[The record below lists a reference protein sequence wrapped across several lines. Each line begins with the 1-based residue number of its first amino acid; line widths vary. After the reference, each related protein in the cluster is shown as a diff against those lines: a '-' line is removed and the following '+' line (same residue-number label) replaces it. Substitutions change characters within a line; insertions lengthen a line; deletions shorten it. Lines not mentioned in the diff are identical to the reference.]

1 MPTPR
6 SAEDILATE
15 LKEIYS
21 AERQLTRM
29 IPKLSKRIQS
39 PQLKEILDSRRQQAE
54 VLIEEL
60 DETFDDMEISK
71 ARPKNV
77 AAEGLLED
85 INQHL
90 EEIQSDRLLEP
101 VMVAGLQKLEH
112 YCIAAWGTARSMG
125 KLLGEERV
133 IQSMERVLD
142 EGKQLDEELTRLA
155 EQELNP
161 LMMEEGEEQGETGRR
176 GKGPSKGGEAPRAR

>member
-6 SAEDILATE
+6 TAEDILTTE

-21 AERQLTRM
+21 AERQLMRT
-29 IPKLSKRIQS
+29 IPKIAKRVNH
-39 PQLKEILDSRRQQAE
+39 PALKQALDTRRQQGE
-54 VLIEEL
+54 VLINDL
-60 DETFDDMEISK
+60 DETFDEMEVTKS
-71 ARPKNV
+71 RPKNV

-90 EEIQSDRLLEP
+90 EEIEDERLLAP
-101 VMVAGLQKLEH
+101 VLIAGLQKVEH

-125 KLLGEERV
+125 RLLGEERV
-133 IQSMERVLD
+133 IQSMERVLG

-155 EQELNP
+155 EEDVNP
-161 LMMEEGEEQGETGRR
+161 LMLDDAQAAQGGQEQG
-176 GKGPSKGGEAPRAR
+176 KGGGGRQQKH

>member
-6 SAEDILATE
+6 SAEDIFTTE

-21 AERQLTRM
+21 AERQLMRALPRLT
-29 IPKLSKRIQS
+29 KRVKH
-39 PQLKEILDSRRQQAE
+39 PGFQQALE
-54 VLIEEL
+54 TRKQQGEALINDL
-60 DETFDDMEISK
+60 DEAFDQMEVTK

-90 EEIQSDRLLEP
+90 EEIQDERLLAP
-101 VMVAGLQKLEH
+101 VVIAGLQKVEH

-125 KLLGEERV
+125 RLLGEERV
-133 IQSMERVLD
+133 IQSMDRVLD
-142 EGKQLDEELTRLA
+142 EGKQLDQELTRLA
-155 EQELNP
+155 EEEVNP
-161 LMMEEGEEQGETGRR
+161 LMLDQEG
-176 GKGPSKGGEAPRAR
+176 GGEAAGGARKH

>member
-6 SAEDILATE
+6 SAEDILTTE

-21 AERQLTRM
+21 AERQLTRS
-29 IPKLSKRIQS
+29 IPKLVKRVQH
-39 PQLKEILDSRRQQAE
+39 PRLKEMLDTRRQQGE
-54 VLIEEL
+54 TLIEDL
-60 DETFDDMEISK
+60 DEALEEMEVTK

-90 EEIQSDRLLEP
+90 EEIQDDRLLEP
-101 VMVAGLQKLEH
+101 VLIAGLQKVEH

-125 KLLGEERV
+125 KLLGEDRV
-133 IQSMERVLD
+133 IYSMDRALD

-155 EQELNP
+155 EDEVNPMMLDAQE
-161 LMMEEGEEQGETGRR
+161 
-176 GKGPSKGGEAPRAR
+176 GGGASG